1 MHTIIGDFETKIATI
16 NHALEECGINPKELS
31 QLDHLAYR
39 VGTVEQYDEMKQ
51 SLASIALLLDET
63 VVAGRP
69 IAVFELYEYIQSG
82 GWTIPYIELPAP
94 KDGSPYKEGLEHAE
108 FVVVGSLDKFQKRHQ
123 ELPFITKALDRILN
137 PELGLKTDT
146 AAIKFHEQPIGA
158 VVRIEQRLSKSQ
170 Q

>member
-1 MHTIIGDFETKIATI
+1 MIKEIVGDLDQKVASI
-16 NHALEECGINPKELS
+16 NNALERVGIERHELS

-39 VGTVEQYDEMKQ
+39 VETFDKYQEMKEA
-51 SLASIALLLDET
+51 LAAVALKLDET
-63 VVAGRP
+63 MVAGRP
-69 IAVFELYEYIQSG
+69 IAVFELHSYIQSG

-108 FVVVGSLDKFQKRHQ
+108 FVVVGSLDQFQRNHP
-123 ELPFITKALDRILN
+123 ELPFITKALDRTLN

-158 VVRIEQRLSKSQ
+158 VIRIEQRLAKS
-170 Q
+170 